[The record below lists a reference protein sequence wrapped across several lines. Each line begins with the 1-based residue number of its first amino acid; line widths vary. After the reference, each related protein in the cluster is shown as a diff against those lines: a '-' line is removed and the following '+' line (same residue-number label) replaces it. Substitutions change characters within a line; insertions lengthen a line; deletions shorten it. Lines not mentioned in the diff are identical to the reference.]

1 MKSIL
6 SNPYFKKVSKQ
17 DDVNSGK
24 PATYGS
30 IGTKILFF
38 LILTCVGVCLSIFLS
53 IPDNFINYVL
63 IGAGVTVL
71 ISSLINFFVPK
82 ATPVF
87 GSLFCIAEGYLIG
100 WICQSYAKVYEGI
113 IPMALVITFSVIFI
127 MLFLYATKIIK
138 VGQRFKAV
146 VSTLFLTSIVLGV
159 LVFISSFFTD
169 AISSIVWGNGVVGIA
184 ISLGVLLIAALNL
197 VIDFDNIAQSV
208 KKQYS
213 NKYEWSLAFGLVMT
227 VILIF
232 VRVLNLLAKIMST
245 VDN

>member
-38 LILTCVGVCLSIFLS
+38 LLLTCIGVCLSIFLS
-53 IPDNFINYVL
+53 IPDNYMNYV
-63 IGAGVTVL
+63 
-71 ISSLINFFVPK
+71 
-82 ATPVF
+82 
-87 GSLFCIAEGYLIG
+87 
-100 WICQSYAKVYEGI
+100 
-113 IPMALVITFSVIFI
+113 
-127 MLFLYATKIIK
+127 
-138 VGQRFKAV
+138 
-146 VSTLFLTSIVLGV
+146 
-159 LVFISSFFTD
+159 
-169 AISSIVWGNGVVGIA
+169 
-184 ISLGVLLIAALNL
+184 
-197 VIDFDNIAQSV
+197 
-208 KKQYS
+208 